1 MNTAFDLTPSSVPA
15 DSDWGSRSH
24 LRTLVLLA
32 ATLGG
37 IVLCYLL
44 ALPFLSALV
53 WALALAVVCAPFHR
67 WVEVKVRRPNLAAF
81 VSVLAIG
88 VVVLGLSAFVMQRLV
103 QEASKGADLIT
114 TKIQSGE
121 WKQTFEA
128 SPRLAPLVG
137 WMERVNL
144 PETLTSFAGW
154 MSATAGAL
162 VKVSAVAVLSL
173 LLTFYLLFFLL
184 RDRQEALRA
193 LRSLAPLSAPEIDRL
208 CRRVGETIHATI
220 YGTVVV
226 SAVQG
231 LLGGLMFWW
240 LGLPEPLLWGVV
252 MAVVAVVPVLG
263 AFVVWAPAAVFLVV
277 NGSWIKGLIL
287 AVWGVVVVSS
297 ADNLL
302 LPVLVGKRL
311 RLHTVIAFI
320 SAVGGLVLFGPAG
333 LVLGPVVFTITKELL
348 AVWRNRLVDE
358 ESGRVERGDLIRLAD
373 DGGPAAPE

>member
-1 MNTAFDLTPSSVPA
+1 MNTVSDLTPSSAPA
-15 DSDWGSRSH
+15 DSDWGSRNH

-32 ATLGG
+32 ATLSG

-53 WALALAVVCAPFHR
+53 WALALAVVFAPFHR
-67 WVEVKVRRPNLAAF
+67 WVEAKVRRPNLAAF

-88 VVVLGLSAFVMQRLV
+88 VVVFGLSIFVTQRLV
-103 QEASKGADLIT
+103 QEASKGADLLT
-114 TKIQSGE
+114 AKIQSGE
-121 WKQTFEA
+121 WKLAFEA
-128 SPRLAPLVG
+128 NPRLAPLVG
-137 WMERVNL
+137 WMERLNL
-144 PETLTSFAGW
+144 PETLTALAGW
-154 MSATAGAL
+154 VSTTVGAL
-162 VKVSAVAVLSL
+162 VKGSAVAVLVL

-184 RDRQEALRA
+184 RDRQLALRA

-240 LGLPEPLLWGVV
+240 LGLPNPLLWGVV

-263 AFVVWAPAAVFLVV
+263 AFVVWVPAAAFLVL

-302 LPVLVGKRL
+302 LPILVGKRL

-320 SAVGGLVLFGPAG
+320 SAVGGLVLFGAAG

-348 AVWRNRLVDE
+348 AIWRNRLVAEAPTQGDLE
-358 ESGRVERGDLIRLAD
+358 DLIRLAD

>member
-1 MNTAFDLTPSSVPA
+1 MNTTPSVPA
-15 DSDWGSRSH
+15 DGDWGSRSH

-67 WVEVKVRRPNLAAF
+67 WVEAKVRRSNLAAF

-88 VVVLGLSAFVMQRLV
+88 VVVLGLSTFVMQRLV
-103 QEASKGADLIT
+103 QEASKGANLIT

-121 WKQTFEA
+121 WKLAFEA
-128 SPRLAPLVG
+128 NPRLAPLVG
-137 WMERVNL
+137 WMERLNL
-144 PETLTSFAGW
+144 PEALTAFAGW
-154 MSATAGAL
+154 VSTTVGAL
-162 VKVSAVAVLSL
+162 VKGSAVAVLVL

-184 RDRQEALRA
+184 RDRQMALRA

-240 LGLPEPLLWGVV
+240 LGLPNPLLWGVV

-263 AFVVWAPAAVFLVV
+263 AFVVWVPAAVFLVV

-287 AVWGVVVVSS
+287 AAWGVVVVSS

-302 LPVLVGKRL
+302 LPILVGKRL
-311 RLHTVIAFI
+311 RLHTVIVFI
-320 SAVGGLVLFGPAG
+320 SAVGGLVLFGAAG

-358 ESGRVERGDLIRLAD
+358 DSGRVERGDLIRLAD
-373 DGGPAAPE
+373 DGGPVAPE